1 MTRTLGDRVER
12 ALELVREAAVDHP
25 LPGVLFAE
33 VALVAARDAQFVDD
47 LVRLM
52 REAQRRLAA
61 VSEPDCRECAHAL
74 REARQILT
82 LPVEVEV

>member
-1 MTRTLGDRVER
+1 MTRSLGDRVDR

-25 LPGVLFAE
+25 LPGILFAE
-33 VALVAARDAQFVDD
+33 VALVAARDAQFADD

-61 VSEPDCRECAHAL
+61 VSEPECDDCAHAM
-74 REARQILT
+74 REARQIL
-82 LPVEVEV
+82 EVSTEVTC